1 MRDLISIIDNIV
13 VESVGLANR
22 KPGERFANSVGDVI
36 SFQGLEFYPE
46 SGRFENP
53 AALDQGM
60 NSVLTQLGIGPEQI
74 NWVNPRNAKT
84 GGFGISTWQG
94 EDGNLYY
101 LGRWFNEISPN
112 RAQNNWPNNDVPGGF
127 KYQSRAGQKEN
138 IGYKPSEVL
147 TQFQNNTPDSILQQ
161 IAAKFGANSALTV
174 AASTFIESDI
184 PCSFPRGDINVEA
197 FRDYFCE
204 MLQPMALVLGKKV
217 QGNASE
223 AATIFF
229 GKGSGYGDCTIS
241 FNNNTIGGLYDSL
254 LVNPEGRQIKLSSKG
269 KDGASAS
276 VTNLRKSV
284 EELEKVP
291 NGQKLLKQYA
301 DSIAVLDII
310 QRDGHFG
317 APLTLAQK
325 YGMIDAAEAQQVM
338 ALKRMGA
345 KDKIIGSGMLSAKL
359 EKLYQ
364 GRKAKD
370 LSRIIPIEH
379 MISAIAVKVADHVNN
394 KTNFGEAASSILNNA
409 ALVQMYTSVS
419 ATADTITIT
428 KLEAKYPSEAV
439 TGVVLDAS
447 KVYFSTGGKGNYTF
461 TILKN
466 GAKPSDVSP
475 VDDVDSLEQQTAQAL
490 QQDEPEF
497 RRSDVTA
504 ADQSLQSPRGDREI
518 YGRRRR

>member
-36 SFQGLEFYPE
+36 LFQGLEFYPE
-46 SGRFENP
+46 SGRFETP

-60 NSVLTQLGIGPEQI
+60 NSVLTQLGIGSEQV
-74 NWVNPRNAKT
+74 NWVNTRTAKT
-84 GGFGISTWQG
+84 GGFGISTWQS

-101 LGRWFNEISPN
+101 LGRWFSEISAN
-112 RAQNNWPNNDVPGGF
+112 RTQNNWPNNDVPGGF

-147 TQFQNNTPDSILQQ
+147 TQFQNNTPQTILEQ
-161 IAAKFGANSALTV
+161 ITAKFGENSALSV
-174 AASTFIESDI
+174 AARTFVESDI

-229 GKGSGYGDCTIS
+229 GRGEGYGDCTIS
-241 FNNNTIGGLYDSL
+241 FNTNTIGGLYDSL
-254 LVNPEGRQIKLSSKG
+254 LVNPDGRQIKLSSKG

-284 EELEKVP
+284 TELESVP
-291 NGQKLLKQYA
+291 NGQKLLKKYA
-301 DSIAVLDII
+301 DAVAVLDII

-325 YGMIDAAEAQQVM
+325 YGMIDATEAQQVM
-338 ALKRMGA
+338 SLKRLGA
-345 KDKIIGSGMLSAKL
+345 KDKIIGLGLLSPRL
-359 EKLYQ
+359 EKMYQ
-364 GRKAKD
+364 SRKAKD
-370 LSRIIPIEH
+370 PNRVIPIEH
-379 MISAIAVKVADHVNN
+379 MISAIAYPVADYVND

-428 KLEAKYPSEAV
+428 QLEAKYPSEAV

-466 GAKPSDVSP
+466 GAKASDVSP
-475 VDDVDSLEQQTAQAL
+475 VDDIDSLEQSVTPVGQEA
-490 QQDEPEF
+490 EPEF
-497 RRSDVTA
+497 RRSDITA
-504 ADQSLQSPRGDREI
+504 ADQSLMSPKSDREV